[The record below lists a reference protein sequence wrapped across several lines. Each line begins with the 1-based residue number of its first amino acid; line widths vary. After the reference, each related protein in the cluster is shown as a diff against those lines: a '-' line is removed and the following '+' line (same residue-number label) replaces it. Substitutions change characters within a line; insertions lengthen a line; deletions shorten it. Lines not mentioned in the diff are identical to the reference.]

1 MPANGAPHG
10 FQRTGQNSSGGRLAI
25 VFLALS
31 VIMFTVSCR
40 MGDVGVLGAARTV
53 WQTVTMPIS
62 YIGSVAVQPFQ
73 GFGNIFANLTADQ
86 ETLSQLQEENK
97 QLVAENAELEEAQQT
112 ATRLQAL
119 LDLKDT
125 YNLQSTAARI
135 INASYDNWSR
145 TVTLDKG
152 SSSGLAV
159 GMPVTDSYGVIGQ
172 ISEVSAT
179 TATVRLIT
187 DENSGV
193 SAMIQSSRA
202 QGMLN
207 GSADGTLSLNLV
219 RTDQAV
225 NVGDII
231 VTSGLG
237 GVYPKGLP
245 LGTVTSVEKYDGAMY
260 YTITV
265 EPFTKTESYEEV
277 LVITSLTED
286 QAATAEDIAAADSQ
300 ETSPAASSTTSTDSS
315 SDSSSDGSSDSSS
328 DSTSGSSAS
337 ESSSSAS
344 QTTSQSTSSS
354 TTTSS
359 SSTWSSQ

>member
-25 VFLALS
+25 VLLALS

-40 MGDVGVLGAARTV
+40 MGDVGALGAARTV

-73 GFGNIFANLTADQ
+73 GLGNIFANLTADQ

-219 RTDQAV
+219 RTDQTV
-225 NVGDII
+225 NAGDII

-245 LGTVTSVEKYDGAMY
+245 LGTVTSVEK
-260 YTITV
+260 
-265 EPFTKTESYEEV
+265 
-277 LVITSLTED
+277 
-286 QAATAEDIAAADSQ
+286 
-300 ETSPAASSTTSTDSS
+300 
-315 SDSSSDGSSDSSS
+315 
-328 DSTSGSSAS
+328 
-337 ESSSSAS
+337 
-344 QTTSQSTSSS
+344 
-354 TTTSS
+354 
-359 SSTWSSQ
+359 

>member
-25 VFLALS
+25 VLLALS

-73 GFGNIFANLTADQ
+73 GLGNIFANLTADQ

-202 QGMLN
+202 QGMLR
-207 GSADGTLSLNLV
+207 GSADGTLRLTLV
-219 RTDQAV
+219 RTDQTVKA
-225 NVGDII
+225 GDLV

-237 GVYPKGLP
+237 GVFPKGLP
-245 LGTVTSVEKYDGAMY
+245 LGKVTNVERTSGSMY

-265 EPFTKTESYEEV
+265 KAFSSTGSFEEV
-277 LVITSLTED
+277 LVITALKQD
-286 QAATAEDIAAADSQ
+286 QKATADDAAAANKQDTSASTTAEVSDAATAAEADGDSQ
-300 ETSPAASSTTSTDSS
+300 E
-315 SDSSSDGSSDSSS
+315 G
-328 DSTSGSSAS
+328 
-337 ESSSSAS
+337 
-344 QTTSQSTSSS
+344 
-354 TTTSS
+354 
-359 SSTWSSQ
+359 

>member
-25 VFLALS
+25 VLLALS

-40 MGDVGVLGAARTV
+40 MGDVGALGAARTV

-73 GFGNIFANLTADQ
+73 GLGNIFANLTADQ

-219 RTDQAV
+219 RTDQTV
-225 NVGDII
+225 NAGDII

-300 ETSPAASSTTSTDSS
+300 ETTSTSTDSS
-315 SDSSSDGSSDSSS
+315 SGSSSDGSSDSSS

-337 ESSSSAS
+337 DSSSSTS

-354 TTTSS
+354 ATTSS
-359 SSTWSSQ
+359 SSTSSSH